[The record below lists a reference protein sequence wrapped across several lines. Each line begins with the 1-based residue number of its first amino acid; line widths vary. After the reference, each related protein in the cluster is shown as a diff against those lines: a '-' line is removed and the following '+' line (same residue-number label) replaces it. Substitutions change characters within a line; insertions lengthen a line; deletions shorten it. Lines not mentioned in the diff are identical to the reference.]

1 MNAKKNACPMQNENA
16 EILLAYCARS
26 LDPEQTAQ
34 MDKHLAVCAECREWA
49 AAQQAVWSA
58 MDAWVPEPISEG
70 FDAALFARIA
80 ETEQPTAWQ
89 RWTEPVRQFL
99 SGGGFGWRPVL
110 SAGAVALTLV
120 VALSIENPFRKER
133 GGQAVK
139 LEAQEIEL
147 AERALE
153 DLEML
158 RQLEP
163 PEEET
168 SL

>member
-1 MNAKKNACPMQNENA
+1 MSAKNNSCPMQNENA
-16 EILLAYCARS
+16 EILLSYCARS
-26 LDPEQTAQ
+26 LEPGQAAQ
-34 MDKHLAVCAECREWA
+34 IDNHLAACAECREWA
-49 AAQQAVWSA
+49 SAQQAVWSA
-58 MDAWVPEPISEG
+58 MDSWEAEPISEG

-80 ETEQPTAWQ
+80 EVEQPTAWQ
-89 RWTEPVRQFL
+89 RWTEGVRRFL
-99 SGGGFGWRPVL
+99 GGGFGWRPVL
-110 SAGAVALTLV
+110 SAGALALALFIV
-120 VALSIENPFRKER
+120 VSIENPFRSE
-133 GGQAVK
+133 